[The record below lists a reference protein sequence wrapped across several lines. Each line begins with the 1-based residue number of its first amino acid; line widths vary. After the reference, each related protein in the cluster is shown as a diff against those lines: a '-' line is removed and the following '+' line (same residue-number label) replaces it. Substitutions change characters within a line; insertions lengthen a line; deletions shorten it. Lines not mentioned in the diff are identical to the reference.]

1 LNSPNIKNE
10 EWVYIENNLNLKT
23 PLLIVLVF
31 GTLEWIIEEGWPVLL
46 KRNESDKRILEVDES
61 SISRNTVNNH
71 SLGLFEQ

>member
-1 LNSPNIKNE
+1 
-10 EWVYIENNLNLKT
+10 
-23 PLLIVLVF
+23 VF